1 MSLAG
6 ADRRRLDGR
15 LRVLRAA
22 RLAVRSGV
30 LVRVPWRTSVDV
42 VLVATTHTRL
52 VLGVGGASAVPSAPR
67 DGDPTNGGTAYGDYG
82 EHQRKCARPHRV
94 VPFAVRHERRCGPL
108 DHSLILTGES
118 KPSSAYA
125 PKVAIARAYF
135 QSDDARAL
143 GVRSA
148 ASLSSKVITLSRA
161 SSRRL
166 RAR

>member
-52 VLGVGGASAVPSAPR
+52 VLGVGGAAAVPTAPR

-82 EHQRKCARPHRV
+82 EHQRKSARPHRV
-94 VPFAVRHERRCGPL
+94 VPFVCAGWRGGPL
-108 DHSLILTGES
+108 DQPLIRTSG
-118 KPSSAYA
+118 
-125 PKVAIARAYF
+125 
-135 QSDDARAL
+135 
-143 GVRSA
+143 
-148 ASLSSKVITLSRA
+148 
-161 SSRRL
+161 
-166 RAR
+166 